1 MKKLFTTKKMA
12 LMGVITALSVI
23 LYFIE
28 VPLPF
33 IAPDFYKLDLSDIP
47 IMIGSFILGPV
58 AGVIMELVK
67 NLIHLLITRTGGVG
81 ELANFAIGCAFVLPA
96 SIIYKYKKTV
106 HGAIVGLFV
115 SILCMAIVGGL
126 MNYFVMLPLY
136 GVNDQETIDAYYKAF
151 ADNHD
156 GMLDCGPLVADNEA
170 KGNVQKPFCDGLVLE
185 SIGLVEAILKERG
198 LI

>member
-58 AGVIMELVK
+58 AGGIMELVK
-67 NLIHLLITRTGGVG
+67 NLIHLLITRTGSVG
-81 ELANFAIGCAFVLPA
+81 ELANFAIGCAFILPA

-106 HGAIVGLFV
+106 HGAIVGLAVSMTFV
-115 SILCMAIVGGL
+115 GKVISLL
-126 MNYFVMLPLY
+126 FNML
-136 GVNDQETIDAYYKAF
+136 F
-151 ADNHD
+151 R
-156 GMLDCGPLVADNEA
+156 LVITFLPRS
-170 KGNVQKPFCDGLVLE
+170 QRL
-185 SIGLVEAILKERG
+185 
-198 LI
+198 LISWLNI

>member
-12 LMGVITALSVI
+12 LMGVITAISVI

-47 IMIGSFILGPV
+47 IMIGSFILGPI
-58 AGVIMELVK
+58 AGGIMELVK

-81 ELANFAIGCAFVLPA
+81 ELANFAIGCAFVIPA
-96 SIIYKYKKTV
+96 SLIYKYKKTV
-106 HGAIVGLFV
+106 HGAIVGLAV
-115 SILCMAIVGGL
+115 SILCMAVVGGL

-136 GVNDQETIDAYYKAF
+136 GVDDKMCAGMGKAISNLIVDRKTLVLFSVVPFNAIKGFIDAFITLLVYKRLSEF
-151 ADNHD
+151 IKKH
-156 GMLDCGPLVADNEA
+156 
-170 KGNVQKPFCDGLVLE
+170 
-185 SIGLVEAILKERG
+185 I
-198 LI
+198 